1 MTKIDI
7 AKKVLSITAA
17 LGSGA
22 ITNQIIQNNVR
33 PNSPLQQVTV
43 PVASFVLGGLVA
55 RTAREESGK
64 IVDDLVEA
72 WTSFTKKN

>member
-1 MTKIDI
+1 MNKTDI
-7 AKKVLSITAA
+7 AKKILSITAA

-33 PNSPLQQVTV
+33 PSTTLQQVTV

-64 IVDDLVEA
+64 IVDDIVEA